1 MSERDTV
8 TSGDGALPP
17 RSRRR
22 RRFLVGL
29 VTGGLL
35 AGLFAGGA
43 SMYAQAHSR
52 ARGWFRAG
60 HSHVDPETAGERAT
74 FAVDW
79 VLHRIDASA
88 EQRQQVQ
95 AIVQDAVKDLWPM
108 RDQHHQHRDA
118 LRAALAQPTFNR
130 GALEDIRRAELQL
143 ADAASNRLLQA
154 IAEAAEVLT
163 PEQRAKLA
171 TLGARW
177 HR

>member
-1 MSERDTV
+1 MSERHTV
-8 TSGDGALPP
+8 TSGDGMLPP

-22 RRFLVGL
+22 RRFLAGL

-60 HSHVDPETAGERAT
+60 HSHADPETAGERAT
-74 FAVDW
+74 FAADW
-79 VLHRIDASA
+79 VLHRIDASS

-95 AIVQDAVKDLWPM
+95 AIVQAAVKDLWPM

-118 LRAALAQPTFNR
+118 LRAALAQPTLDH

-143 ADAASNRLLQA
+143 ADTASSRLLQA

-163 PEQRAKLA
+163 PEQRAKLVNF
-171 TLGARW
+171 GGRW